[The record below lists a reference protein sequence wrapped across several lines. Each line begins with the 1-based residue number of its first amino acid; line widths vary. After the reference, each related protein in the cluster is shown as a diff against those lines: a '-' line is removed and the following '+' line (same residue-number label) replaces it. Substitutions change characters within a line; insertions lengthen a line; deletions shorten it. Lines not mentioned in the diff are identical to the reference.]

1 MKKRTKR
8 KSLMRLSTIR
18 IAFICLTLVLTLAFG
33 GVASDVH
40 ASGLNSRMGIHWDK
54 PHNNRP
60 GNYYHD
66 NKAGSGVLDL
76 EQGGKVFYHRIA
88 RATLHTYVAPDNLV
102 TTHVIEGPKSLVV
115 VDTQQQESYATEIRA
130 YIDSLGKRID
140 RVILSHSHPDHTGG
154 LRFGLFDDAPI
165 YALSDTA
172 DALEAGVFG
181 LPPISVENVIDPG
194 KERINGIRFEFLQFD
209 NAEDG
214 AQLVIILPDLDAI
227 IVQDLAF
234 NGDHLFLGNAVV
246 DNSALE
252 SWIEAL
258 HTLQATKRQNL
269 VLVGHGYPGEMGVL
283 SDNINYLKTAIKV
296 RARSE
301 NFDEFRETMIE
312 KFLHL
317 DGEFI
322 FFYGN
327 FGFIVPYP

>member
-1 MKKRTKR
+1 
-8 KSLMRLSTIR
+8 MRLST
-18 IAFICLTLVLTLAFG
+18 ICLTLVLTLIFVA
-33 GVASDVH
+33 VASDAH
-40 ASGLNSRMGIHWDK
+40 ASRLNAHMGIHFDK
-54 PHNNRP
+54 PNNNQP
-60 GNYYHD
+60 GNYYHG
-66 NKAGSGVLDL
+66 NKAGAGVLDL
-76 EQGGKVFYHRIA
+76 EQGGKVFYHRFFRRTA

-102 TTHVIEGPKSLVV
+102 TTHVIEGPNSLVV

-130 YIDSLGKRID
+130 YIDSLGKPIN

-154 LRFGLFDDAPI
+154 FRFGLFDDASI

-181 LPPISVENVIDPG
+181 LPPISVENIIDPG
-194 KERINGIRFEFLQFD
+194 KERINGIRYEFLQFD

-234 NGDHLFLGNAVV
+234 NGVHLFLGNAVV
-246 DNSALE
+246 DNSPLE
-252 SWIEAL
+252 GWIEAL
-258 HTLQATKRQNL
+258 HTLQATQRQNL
-269 VLVGHGYPGEMGVL
+269 VLVGHGYPGDRGVL

-301 NFDEFRETMIE
+301 NFDEFSATMIE